1 MTIRRKV
8 TMIAVAA
15 CAGLLAFALAGCAG
29 SAGATDTGI
38 TVTAS
43 SDAKVVP
50 DKARINVS
58 VVSEAKTAEACQ
70 DDNAA
75 DVNAV
80 IAALG
85 ELGVADTSIQTA
97 NTSLFPRYGQP
108 ANGSEDDE
116 YVITGYEMTTT
127 LRVED
132 LDIDNVGTIVQ
143 ACVAEGANQADGI
156 EFYASTYD
164 EAYQQA
170 LEAALGT
177 ARNKAEGIANASGV
191 NLGSIVRVSEGYQ
204 DTSARYISNLDVY
217 ASEDAVDSGAATAK
231 TMPGQTTI
239 TAEVTVTYAI
249 R

>member
-1 MTIRRKV
+1 MKIRRRV

-143 ACVAEGANQADGI
+143 ACVAAGANEADGI
-156 EFYASTYD
+156 EFYASAYD
-164 EAYQQA
+164 EVYQQA

-177 ARNKAEGIANASGV
+177 ARGKAEAIAQATGV
-191 NLGSIVRVSEGYQ
+191 GVGSVLRVTEGYQ
-204 DTSARYISNLDVY
+204 DTSARYATNFDTY
-217 ASEDAVDSGAATAK
+217 AASDEAFDTGAVAK